1 MSPETP
7 AIWQS
12 IITILENSVILF
24 RPLAYI
30 KKAKTIY
37 CLWFF
42 RQVIEIMST
51 LKEILEKTAKN
62 ELTVEEAEKLL
73 RLLAIAEVEG
83 MAKIDANRE
92 HRKGVPEII
101 LAENK
106 TTSDL
111 VEITLRMLSE
121 NGRVIVSRCS
131 QEQIQ
136 ALKKALPNDAT
147 CQVNEKARMVIIKKK
162 NRTIKNTGGKIGLLT
177 AGTSDIPVAE
187 EAKVIAEE
195 MGCQVYTSY
204 DLGVAGI
211 HRVLQP
217 LKDLIMKDVD
227 VIIVV
232 AGREGALASVVAGMV
247 NVPVIAVPTSNSYGF
262 GEKGVSTLMAMLQS
276 CSLGL
281 AVVNIDAGV
290 AAGAMATLIANRAA
304 KFRN

>member
-1 MSPETP
+1 M
-7 AIWQS
+7 
-12 IITILENSVILF
+12 
-24 RPLAYI
+24 Y
-30 KKAKTIY
+30 
-37 CLWFF
+37 
-42 RQVIEIMST
+42 T
-51 LKEILEKTAKN
+51 LREILEKTAKK

-73 RLLAIAEVEG
+73 RLLAVAEVEG

-92 HRKGVPEII
+92 HRNGIPEVV

-106 TTSDL
+106 ATKDV

-121 NGRVIVSRCS
+121 SGRVIVSRCS
-131 QEQIQ
+131 RAQIQ
-136 ALKKALPNDAT
+136 ALNKVLPNDAV
-147 CQVNEKARMVIIKKK
+147 CQVNEKARMVIVK
-162 NRTIKNTGGKIGLLT
+162 NKDFAAKNTGGKIGLLT

-187 EAKVIAEE
+187 EAKVIAQE
-195 MGCQVYTSY
+195 MGCHVFASY

-217 LKDLIMKDVD
+217 LKDLITKDVD

-232 AGREGALASVVAGMV
+232 AGREGALPSVVAGMV

-290 AAGAMATLIANRAA
+290 AAGAVATLIANRAA
-304 KFRN
+304 KFRA